1 VLVAFARASL
11 FRGGAG
17 GALEG
22 AGTSKDVLDKELLLE
37 SPILLLF
44 GASCSLNSS
53 VGCVFVLEA
62 FASST
67 PGETLAFPF
76 LLESFRA
83 GRSD

>member
-1 VLVAFARASL
+1 MFGAFVRASL

-22 AGTSKDVLDKELLLE
+22 AGTSKDVLDNELLLE
-37 SPILLLF
+37 LPILLVF

-53 VGCVFVLEA
+53 VGAFVLEA

-67 PGETLAFPF
+67 PGEAFVLPF
-76 LLESFRA
+76 LLESLRA
-83 GRSD
+83 GRSG